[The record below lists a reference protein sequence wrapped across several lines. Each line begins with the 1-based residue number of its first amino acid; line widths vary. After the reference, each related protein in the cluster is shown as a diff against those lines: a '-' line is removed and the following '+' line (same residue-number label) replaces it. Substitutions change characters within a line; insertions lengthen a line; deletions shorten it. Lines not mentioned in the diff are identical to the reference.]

1 MRFTIL
7 TPDAQYPDDAVVER
21 QVAGKDVEFLIH
33 RTRDPA
39 AIPLEHLEACD
50 ALLVWHEMKIDHLL
64 IDNAKKCRVIVRA
77 GVGYNQINLEDA
89 AAAGIP
95 VCNTPDY
102 GTSEVADHA
111 ITFLLSLVRGIPEFQ
126 DQMRRDI
133 CTPWKYPETKC
144 MRRIRG
150 TTIGLVGLGRIGT
163 ATALRAKAFG
173 LHVAAYDPYLPR
185 GTEIALDVRRV
196 ESLDALLRVSDIV
209 SLHCPLTPETE
220 GLINAAA
227 FGAMKP
233 GVLFINTARGPIVDH
248 DALYEAL
255 RNNKVAGAA
264 LDVLPSEPPSPDE
277 PLIRQFLDQPEW
289 LKGRLLLT
297 PHAAWNSPESRHD
310 ARRLSTETVM
320 GYLTEGKL
328 RNLVNGDL
336 LDPSRMRASL
346 WAKADRA
353 GSK

>member
-39 AIPLEHLEACD
+39 AIPMEHWAARD
-50 ALLVWHEMKIDHLL
+50 AFLVWHEMKIDQTL
-64 IDNAKKCRVIVRA
+64 IDKAKKCRVIVRA

-111 ITFLLSLVRGIPEFQ
+111 IAFLLSLTRGIPEFQ
-126 DQMRRDI
+126 DEMRRDI
-133 CTPWKYPETKC
+133 RAPWRYPETKC

-150 TTIGLVGLGRIGT
+150 ATIGLVGIGRIGT

-173 LHVAAYDPYLPR
+173 LNVVAYDPYASR
-185 GTEIALDVRRV
+185 GTEIALGVRRV

-209 SLHCPLTPETE
+209 SLHCPLTSETE
-220 GLINAAA
+220 GFINASA
-227 FGAMKP
+227 FQAMKP
-233 GVLFINTARGPIVDH
+233 GVLFINTARGPILDNG
-248 DALYEAL
+248 ALCEAL
-255 RNNKVAGAA
+255 RTGKAA
-264 LDVLPSEPPSPDE
+264 LDVLPAEPPSPDE
-277 PLIRQFLDQPEW
+277 PLIREFLQQDDW

-297 PHAAWNSPESRHD
+297 PHGAWNSPESRHD

-320 GYLTEGKL
+320 GYLAEGKL
-328 RNLVNGDL
+328 RNLVNGNL
-336 LDPSRMRASL
+336 LDRSRLRA
-346 WAKADRA
+346 
-353 GSK
+353 

>member
-1 MRFTIL
+1 MKFTIL

-33 RTRDPA
+33 RSRDPA
-39 AIPLEHLEACD
+39 AIPLEHLAACD
-50 ALLVWHEMKIDHLL
+50 ALLVWHEMQIDHVL
-64 IDNAKKCRVIVRA
+64 IAKAEKCRVIVRA

-111 ITFLLSLVRGIPEFQ
+111 IAFLLSLARGIPEFQ
-126 DQMRRDI
+126 DKMRRDI
-133 CTPWKYPETKC
+133 RAPWKYPETTC

-150 TTIGLVGLGRIGT
+150 TTIGLIGLGRIGT

-173 LHVAAYDPYLPR
+173 LNVVAYDPYVSR
-185 GTEIALDVRRV
+185 GTEIALDVQRV
-196 ESLDALLRVSDIV
+196 ESLAALLRVSDIV

-227 FGAMKP
+227 FDVMKQ
-233 GVLFINTARGPIVDH
+233 GVLFINTARGPIVDNG
-248 DALYEAL
+248 ALYEAL
-255 RNNKVAGAA
+255 RSNKVAGAA

-277 PLIRQFLDQPEW
+277 LLIREFLNQPDW

-297 PHAAWNSPESRHD
+297 PHGAWNSPESRHD

-328 RNLVNGDL
+328 RNLVNGHL
-336 LDPSRMRASL
+336 LDRSRMRA
-346 WAKADRA
+346 
-353 GSK
+353 

>member
-21 QVAGKDVEFLIH
+21 QVAGPDVKFLLH

-39 AIPLEHLEACD
+39 AIPADHLAECD
-50 ALLVWHEMKIDHLL
+50 AFLVWHEMKIGRPL
-64 IDNAKKCRVIVRA
+64 IAQAKKCRIIVRA
-77 GVGYNQINLEDA
+77 GVGFNHIDLAEA

-102 GTSEVADHA
+102 GTSEVADHT
-111 ITFLLSLVRGIPEFQ
+111 IGFLLSLARGIPEFQ
-126 DQMRRDI
+126 DKMRHDI
-133 CTPWKYPETKC
+133 QAPWQYPETTC

-173 LHVAAYDPYLPR
+173 LNVVAYDPYVSR
-185 GTEIALDVRRV
+185 GTEIAVGVQRV
-196 ESLDALLRVSDIV
+196 ESLDALLKVSDIV

-220 GLINAAA
+220 GLMNAAA
-227 FGAMKP
+227 FAAMKP
-233 GVLFINTARGPIVDH
+233 GALFLNTARGPIVVL
-248 DALYEAL
+248 DALYRAL
-255 RNNKVAGAA
+255 QTGKIAGAA
-264 LDVLPSEPPSPDE
+264 LDVLPAEPPSTDE
-277 PLIRQFLDQPEW
+277 PLIRDYMAGAAW
-289 LKGRLLLT
+289 IKGRLLLT
-297 PHAAWNSPESRHD
+297 PHGAWNSPESRHD
-310 ARRLSTETVM
+310 ARRLSIETVM

-336 LDPSRMRASL
+336 LDRSRMRA
-346 WAKADRA
+346 
-353 GSK
+353 

>member
-21 QVAGKDVEFLIH
+21 QTAGKDAEFFVH

-39 AIPLEHLEACD
+39 AIPLEQLAVCD
-50 ALLVWHEMKIDHLL
+50 AFLVWHEMKIDRTL
-64 IDNAKKCRVIVRA
+64 IGKAKKCRIIVRA
-77 GVGYNQINLEDA
+77 GVGYDHINLADA
-89 AAAGIP
+89 AAAGMP

-111 ITFLLSLVRGIPEFQ
+111 IAFLLSLARGIPEFQ
-126 DQMRRDI
+126 DTMRRDI
-133 CTPWKYPETKC
+133 RAPWQYPQTAC

-150 TTIGLVGLGRIGT
+150 ATIGLVGLGRIGT

-173 LHVAAYDPYLPR
+173 LNVVAYDPYVSR
-185 GTEIALDVRRV
+185 GTEIALGVRRV
-196 ESLDALLRVSDIV
+196 DSLDALLRVSDIV

-220 GLINAAA
+220 GLIDAAA
-227 FGAMKP
+227 FDAMMP
-233 GVLFINTARGPIVDH
+233 GVLLINTARGPIVDTG
-248 DALYEAL
+248 AL
-255 RNNKVAGAA
+255 RQALRTGKVAGAG
-264 LDVLPSEPPSPDE
+264 LDVLPSEPPSPNE
-277 PLIRQFLDQPEW
+277 PLVREFLEQEDW

-297 PHAAWNSPESRHD
+297 PHGAWNSPESRHD

-320 GYLTEGKL
+320 GYLAEGKL

-336 LDPSRMRASL
+336 LDRSRMRV
-346 WAKADRA
+346 
-353 GSK
+353 

>member
-1 MRFTIL
+1 MSFTIL

-21 QVAGKDVEFLIH
+21 QVAGKGVEFLVH

-39 AIPLEHLEACD
+39 AIPLEHVAACH
-50 ALLVWHEMKIDHLL
+50 AFLVWHEMKIDQTL
-64 IDNAKKCRVIVRA
+64 IEKAKKCRIIVRA

-111 ITFLLSLVRGIPEFQ
+111 IALLLSLARGIPEFQ
-126 DQMRRDI
+126 EQMRRDI
-133 CTPWKYPETKC
+133 CVPWRYPETAC

-150 TTIGLVGLGRIGT
+150 ATIGLVGIGRIGT

-173 LHVAAYDPYLPR
+173 LNVVAYDPYVSR
-185 GTEIALDVRRV
+185 GTEIALGVRRV
-196 ESLDALLRVSDIV
+196 ESLDALLRISDIL

-220 GLINAAA
+220 GLMNAAA
-227 FGAMKP
+227 FNVMKP
-233 GVLFINTARGPIVDH
+233 GVLFINTARGPIVDNG
-248 DALYEAL
+248 ALCQAL
-255 RNNKVAGAA
+255 RSGKVAGAA

-277 PLIRQFLDQPEW
+277 PLIREFLRQDDW

-297 PHAAWNSPESRHD
+297 PHGAWNSPESRHD

-320 GYLTEGKL
+320 GYLVEGKL

-336 LDPSRMRASL
+336 LARSRLRT
-346 WAKADRA
+346 
-353 GSK
+353 

>member
-1 MRFTIL
+1 MRFSIL

-21 QVAGKDVEFLIH
+21 QVAGKEVEFLIH
-33 RTRDPA
+33 RTRDPD
-39 AIPLEHLEACD
+39 AIPLEHWAACD
-50 ALLVWHEMKIDHLL
+50 ALLVWHEMQIDQTL
-64 IDNAKKCRVIVRA
+64 IEKAKKCRVIVRA

-111 ITFLLSLVRGIPEFQ
+111 IAFLLSLVRGIPEFQ
-126 DQMRRDI
+126 DQLRRDI
-133 CTPWKYPETKC
+133 RAPWKYPETAC

-163 ATALRAKAFG
+163 ATALRAQAFG
-173 LHVAAYDPYLPR
+173 LNVVAYDPYVSR
-185 GTEIALDVRRV
+185 GTEIALGVRRV

-227 FGAMKP
+227 FDAMKP
-233 GVLFINTARGPIVDH
+233 GVLFINTARGLIVDH
-248 DALYEAL
+248 GALSEAL
-255 RNNKVAGAA
+255 RSGKVAGAA
-264 LDVLPSEPPSPDE
+264 LDVLPTEPPSPDE
-277 PLIRQFLDQPEW
+277 PLIRDFLQQEDW

-297 PHAAWNSPESRHD
+297 PHGAWNSPESRHD
-310 ARRLSTETVM
+310 ARRLSAETVM
-320 GYLTEGKL
+320 GYLAEGKL
-328 RNLVNGDL
+328 RNLVNGHL
-336 LDPSRMRASL
+336 LDRSRMRA
-346 WAKADRA
+346 
-353 GSK
+353 

>member
-7 TPDAQYPDDAVVER
+7 TPDAQYPDDALVER
-21 QVAGKDVEFLIH
+21 QVAGKDVEFFIH

-39 AIPLEHLEACD
+39 ALPVQQLSACD
-50 ALLVWHEMKIDHLL
+50 ALLVWHEMKIDHTL
-64 IDNAKKCRVIVRA
+64 IEKAGKCRIIVRA
-77 GVGYNQINLEDA
+77 GVGYNHINLEDA
-89 AAAGIP
+89 ASAGIP

-111 ITFLLSLVRGIPEFQ
+111 IAFLLSLARGIPEFQ
-126 DQMRRDI
+126 DKLHGDI
-133 CTPWKYPETKC
+133 RAPWQYPETAC

-173 LHVAAYDPYLPR
+173 LHVVAYDPYVSR
-185 GTEIALDVRRV
+185 GTEIALGVRRV
-196 ESLDALLRVSDIV
+196 ESLEALLHVSDIV

-227 FGAMKP
+227 FEAMKP
-233 GVLFINTARGPIVDH
+233 GVLLINTARGPIVENG
-248 DALYEAL
+248 ALHEAL
-255 RNNKVAGAA
+255 RNGKVAGAA
-264 LDVLPSEPPSPDE
+264 LDVLPTEPPSPDE
-277 PLIRQFLDQPEW
+277 PLIREFLSQPDW
-289 LKGRLLLT
+289 VRGRLLLT
-297 PHAAWNSPESRHD
+297 PHGAWNSPESRHD

-336 LDPSRMRASL
+336 LDRSRKRA
-346 WAKADRA
+346 
-353 GSK
+353 

>member
-33 RTRDPA
+33 RSREPA
-39 AIPLEHLEACD
+39 AIPLEHLASCD
-50 ALLVWHEMKIDHLL
+50 AFLVWHEMKIDHLL
-64 IDNAKKCRVIVRA
+64 IDKAKKCRVIVRA

-102 GTSEVADHA
+102 GTSEVADHTIA
-111 ITFLLSLVRGIPEFQ
+111 FLLSLARGIPEFQ
-126 DQMRRDI
+126 DKMRRDI
-133 CTPWKYPETKC
+133 RAPWQYPETAC

-150 TTIGLVGLGRIGT
+150 RTIGLVGIGRIGT

-173 LHVAAYDPYLPR
+173 LNVVVYDPYVSR
-185 GTEIALDVRRV
+185 GTEIALGVRRV
-196 ESLDALLRVSDIV
+196 ESLDALLRDSDIV

-227 FGAMKP
+227 FDAMKP
-233 GVLFINTARGPIVDH
+233 GVLFINTTRGPVVDH
-248 DALYEAL
+248 DALCEAL
-255 RNNKVAGAA
+255 RNGKVAGAA
-264 LDVLPSEPPSPDE
+264 LDVLPNEPPSPDE
-277 PLIRQFLDQPEW
+277 PLIREFLKQDDW

-297 PHAAWNSPESRHD
+297 PHGAWNSPESRYD

-336 LDPSRMRASL
+336 LDRSRMRA
-346 WAKADRA
+346 
-353 GSK
+353 